1 MLLAPLTTCTMWFFI
16 ARFKNM
22 VQRIRDAVR
31 DRSMMVY
38 FDKKHDIDN
47 DYLKWFAN
55 NGDLQSLEN
64 FLQGIID
71 RDDYVSLLQYIP

>member
-1 MLLAPLTTCTMWFFI
+1 
-16 ARFKNM
+16 M
-22 VQRIRDAVR
+22 VQRVCDAVR

-55 NGDLQSLEN
+55 NGELLSIGI
-64 FLQGIID
+64 FLQGIIE
-71 RDDYVSLLQYIP
+71 RGDYVSLLQCIP